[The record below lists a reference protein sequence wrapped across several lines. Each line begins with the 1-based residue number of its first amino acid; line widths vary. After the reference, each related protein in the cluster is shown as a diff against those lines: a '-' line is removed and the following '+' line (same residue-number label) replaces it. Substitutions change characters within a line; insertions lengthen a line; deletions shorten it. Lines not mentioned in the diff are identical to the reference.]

1 MSLPLIVVDAFAS
14 EPFRG
19 NPAAVVLLPAAR
31 DQQWMQSIAMEMNLS
46 ETAFV
51 YPDGD
56 HLRLRW
62 MTPAVEVD
70 LCGHATIAATH
81 AIRELHSLGTLPADI
96 AKFWINGAV
105 QYQSRS
111 GLLTAESSAHG
122 ITLDFPATNVEA
134 AELPAGIAEA
144 LGVPSPELVFVGRSK
159 FDYLIQVSSGAI
171 VRGLHPDM
179 KQLATLPVRGLIVTA
194 LGDESS
200 HDFIS
205 RFFAPGAG
213 VDEDPVT
220 GSAHCALA
228 PFWAPHFGR
237 ATLFGY
243 QASKRGGLVR
253 MELSGNRVRLSGKA
267 VTVSRGELVV

>member
-1 MSLPLIVVDAFAS
+1 MTIPLIVVDAFAS

-19 NPAAVVLLPAAR
+19 NPAAVCLLPAAR
-31 DQQWMQSIAMEMNLS
+31 DDRWMQSVAMEMNLS

-81 AIRELHSLGTLPADI
+81 AIRELHALGTLPAEI
-96 AKFWINGAV
+96 AKHWNNGSI
-105 QYQSRS
+105 QFQSRS
-111 GLLTAESSAHG
+111 GQLTAESSAHG
-122 ITLDFPATNVEA
+122 ITLDFPATKVESA
-134 AELPAGIAEA
+134 TLPEGITQA
-144 LGVPSPELVFVGRSK
+144 LGLKSEDLLFVGRSK
-159 FDYLIQVSSGAI
+159 FDYLLHVPSAAI
-171 VRGLHPDM
+171 VRALHPEM
-179 KQLATLPVRGLIVTA
+179 KQLAQLPVRGLIVTA
-194 LGDESS
+194 LGDESN

-237 ATLFGY
+237 DTLFGY

-253 MELSGNRVRLSGKA
+253 MELSGSRVRLSGKA
-267 VTVSRGELVV
+267 VTVSRGELLV